1 MTPKRAAIDLHAI
14 LSTRMLLH
22 LRAWAERDK
31 ARQESHTIQLIPQ
44 NTRTL
49 DGMGYVTDLP
59 LSPEEIRKR
68 ELELEMERFGMHG
81 TRLDETGAVF
91 VNVTTTKHDV

>member
-1 MTPKRAAIDLHAI
+1 
-14 LSTRMLLH
+14 
-22 LRAWAERDK
+22 
-31 ARQESHTIQLIPQ
+31 
-44 NTRTL
+44 
-49 DGMGYVTDLP
+49 MGYVTDLP

-81 TRLDETGAVF
+81 TRFDETGAVF

>member
-1 MTPKRAAIDLHAI
+1 
-14 LSTRMLLH
+14 MLLH

-31 ARQESHTIQLIPQ
+31 ARQESHAIQLIPQ

-81 TRLDETGAVF
+81 TRFDETGAVF